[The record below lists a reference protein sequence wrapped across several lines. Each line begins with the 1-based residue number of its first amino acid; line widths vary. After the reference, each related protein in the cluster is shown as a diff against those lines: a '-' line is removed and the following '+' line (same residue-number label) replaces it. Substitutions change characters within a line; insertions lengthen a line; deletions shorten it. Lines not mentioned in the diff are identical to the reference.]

1 MLDPLESLTAK
12 CTRPQPAKLEAK
24 GVIRQIFTTWRAD
37 VGVTPTGE
45 AGLTGVLVL
54 VAEPAENSQ
63 RPVLRPQDG
72 LYAIFHAH

>member
-1 MLDPLESLTAK
+1 
-12 CTRPQPAKLEAK
+12 
-24 GVIRQIFTTWRAD
+24 
-37 VGVTPTGE
+37 
-45 AGLTGVLVL
+45 LTGVLVL